1 MRESSINKTVTCLQK
16 GGNVFMKRSK
26 VIVAALLALMLQF
39 GMVTGVGI
47 QNHMTNAAAYELIPV
62 GVGNQNSY
70 RSSGGSSSR
79 SGSSYSGSYR
89 SGSSSDGESLAWLLL
104 FMSTHPI
111 GSGAVIVILILLAL
125 LWNKKKNGG
134 NVGNMGN
141 VGQMQPYQPKTP
153 ADLTPLEALDP
164 EFSADQ
170 FISWAKEVF
179 VTLNQAWTAKDWSK
193 IRPFESDALFKEHSQ
208 LLEDYING
216 GKTNVLD
223 RVAIKD
229 AVITNYYE
237 DSQNEYLEVTMLTNM
252 IDYVVED
259 ATGKVTAGDKT
270 TLWDMEYTLKFM
282 RSRGVKTAG
291 NMEGLATVNCP
302 NCGAPTEVT
311 SQGQCEYCKSVITT
325 GKYNWVL
332 CSYTGRNL

>member
-1 MRESSINKTVTCLQK
+1 
-16 GGNVFMKRSK
+16 MKKSK
-26 VIVAALLALMLQF
+26 VIVAVVLVLLLQI
-39 GMVTGVGI
+39 GTVISIETPNSMI
-47 QNHMTNAAAYELIPV
+47 SAATYELIPV

-79 SGSSYSGSYR
+79 SSSYSGSYR
-89 SGSSSDGESLAWLLL
+89 SGSSDGDLESLAWLLL
-104 FMSTHPI
+104 FMSSHPI
-111 GSGAVIVILILLAL
+111 SSGAVIVVFIILAI
-125 LWNKKKNGG
+125 LWNKKKKG
-134 NVGNMGN
+134 NTGSVTQTP
-141 VGQMQPYQPKTP
+141 VYQPKAP

-164 EFSADQ
+164 EFSSDQ

-179 VTLNQAWTAKDWSK
+179 VTLNQAWTAKNWSK
-193 IRPFESDALFKEHSQ
+193 IRPFESDTLFREHSQ
-208 LLEDYING
+208 LLDDYIKG

-282 RSRGVKTAG
+282 RSRGVKTVS

-332 CSYTGRNL
+332 CSYTGKNL

>member
-1 MRESSINKTVTCLQK
+1 
-16 GGNVFMKRSK
+16 MKHGK
-26 VIVAALLALMLQF
+26 FIWLALLVLILQI
-39 GMVTGVGI
+39 GVMSDLGGASVI
-47 QNHMTNAAAYELIPV
+47 TNASAYELIPV

-70 RSSGGSSSR
+70 SSSGGSSSSSSSR
-79 SGSSYSGSYR
+79 SYSGSSR
-89 SGSSSDGESLAWLLL
+89 SGSNSDSESLAWLFLL
-104 FMSTHPI
+104 MSTHPV
-111 GSGAVIVILILLAL
+111 GSGVVIVILVILVI
-125 LWNKKKNGG
+125 LWNKKKNNG
-134 NVGNMGN
+134 NTGTVRQTQ
-141 VGQMQPYQPKTP
+141 VYQPKAP

-193 IRPFESDALFKEHSQ
+193 IRPFESDTLFREHSQ
-208 LLEDYING
+208 LLDDYIKNG
-216 GKTNVLD
+216 RTNVLD
-223 RVAIKD
+223 RVAVKD

-237 DSQNEYLEVTMLTNM
+237 DSQNEYLEVTMRTNM

-291 NMEGLATVNCP
+291 NMEGMATVNCP

-332 CSYTGRNL
+332 CSYIGKNL